1 MQPGFG
7 QELLAKSLLTQLL
20 ILLRRAM
27 DAQPQAVESLAS
39 DEKIAAIM
47 QYLSQHPTESVSI
60 DDLAARFYISK
71 YHMMRR
77 FRAETGYTVHAY
89 LTGKRLALAREQI
102 AAGTPG
108 SPSPPRRPF
117 CRRPAPAASEIT
129 PHSAAPTAASS
140 ASRPAAQSRMPPKR
154 RNREKRLDSGAT
166 ICYDS
171 KAEFVRVP
179 AGVAQRPG
187 HQPSKLGTRVRF
199 PSPAPLCASSSA
211 G

>member
-20 ILLRRAM
+20 ILLHRAM

-102 AAGTPG
+102 AAGTPILQ
-108 SPSPPRRPF
+108 
-117 CRRPAPAASEIT
+117 AASAWRLRRLLRIL
-129 PHSAAPTAASS
+129 PRLPPPVW
-140 ASRPAAQSRMPPKR
+140 PAAQQRKAGCR
-154 RNREKRLDSGAT
+154 RNAEIAKKGLTAGRQYAMILRLNLSE
-166 ICYDS
+166 CL
-171 KAEFVRVP
+171 RV
-179 AGVAQRPG
+179 
-187 HQPSKLGTRVRF
+187 
-199 PSPAPLCASSSA
+199 
-211 G
+211 